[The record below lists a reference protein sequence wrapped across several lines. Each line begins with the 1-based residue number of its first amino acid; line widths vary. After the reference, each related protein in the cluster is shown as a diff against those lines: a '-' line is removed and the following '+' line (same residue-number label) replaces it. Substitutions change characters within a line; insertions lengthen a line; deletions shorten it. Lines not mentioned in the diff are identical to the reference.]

1 MTEKTEEQGFN
12 SREALRKGFL
22 AYVGLY
28 GTAYDRARKF
38 VDGKGSAIFNDFV
51 KKGEEVEDLVQ
62 GKFVELRERAEEKY
76 AEQIDGIEKFFSRV
90 SNDDASKAKVRKPAS
105 EKKRAAATKAA

>member
-1 MTEKTEEQGFN
+1 MTEQTEEQGFN

-38 VDGKGSAIFNDFV
+38 VDGKGSAIFKDFI
-51 KKGEEVEDLVQ
+51 KKGEEVEDLLQ
-62 GKFVELRERAEEKY
+62 GKFAELRERAEEKY
-76 AEQIDGIEKFFSRV
+76 AEQKDGIEKFFSRV
-90 SNDDASKAKVRKPAS
+90 SNDDASDAKVRKPTS
-105 EKKRAAATKAA
+105 QKRAATAKAA